1 MPFEKHIYLNIAFHT
16 KHAMNLLITKYNY
29 SNKLCPVFF
38 LKISTNNCLV
48 SNFADTKHV
57 IFT

>member
-29 SNKLCPVFF
+29 KLCPVFF

>member
-38 LKISTNNCLV
+38 FFKDFYQQLLGIKFC
-48 SNFADTKHV
+48 
-57 IFT
+57 

>member
-38 LKISTNNCLV
+38 
-48 SNFADTKHV
+48 
-57 IFT
+57 